1 MKNRQNI
8 VKKKRLLPTA
18 PHVPRQSPI
27 QASNPLFQFVNTECY
42 EWVNKWQKI
51 FRSSTF
57 MKKDIGT
64 YISIGWLL
72 LNRFFFNYH
81 FFQLF
86 HVFIINYFVHE
97 FFIRQKMIDDQL
109 YFSHF
114 VIWSEILTAWGHSYI
129 TLCPRRG
136 EGVSYLNP
144 LNHNTLLH
152 KLHNKGGGGSQKQEN
167 KP

>member
-1 MKNRQNI
+1 MFPGSLPSKLVIPFFNLSILNVMNEWI
-8 VKKKRLLPTA
+8 SDKK
-18 PHVPRQSPI
+18 V
-27 QASNPLFQFVNTECY
+27 
-42 EWVNKWQKI
+42 

-72 LNRFFFNYH
+72 LNRFFFNY

-86 HVFIINYFVHE
+86 HVFIINYFVYE

-114 VIWSEILTAWGHSYI
+114 VTSLESQKFSQHWMRISDIWSYYKMWQMARFFYMLERCKKMLKISHYWIKFWHYW
-129 TLCPRRG
+129 
-136 EGVSYLNP
+136 VM
-144 LNHNTLLH
+144 
-152 KLHNKGGGGSQKQEN
+152 
-167 KP
+167 